1 LFTTIRGLFATIR
14 GLFATKGVGQVDT
27 ARHLLLLVHLL
38 GFGALFGGA
47 VVQVR
52 DHPRVV
58 NAAMLYGIAT
68 QIVSGIALVGV
79 IEGQHGSVDH
89 AKIAVKFAV
98 GLVVGLL
105 CWANRSRPALPTG
118 LYWML
123 AALVVANAGVAVLWT

>member
-1 LFTTIRGLFATIR
+1 
-14 GLFATKGVGQVDT
+14 VDT

-52 DHPRVV
+52 DRPRVV

-79 IEGQHGSVDH
+79 IEGQHDSVDH
-89 AKIAVKFAV
+89 AKVAVKFAV
-98 GLVVGLL
+98 GLVIGVL
-105 CWANRSRPALPTG
+105 CWANRSRPALPAG

-123 AALVVANAGVAVLWT
+123 AALIVADAGVSVIWT

>member
-1 LFTTIRGLFATIR
+1 M
-14 GLFATKGVGQVDT
+14 DT

-52 DHPRVV
+52 DRPRVV

-79 IEGQHGSVDH
+79 IEGQHDSVDH
-89 AKIAVKFAV
+89 AKVAVKFGIGV
-98 GLVVGLL
+98 VVGVL
-105 CWANRSRPALPTG
+105 CWVNRSRPALPAG

-123 AALVVANAGVAVLWT
+123 TTLVVANAGVAVLWT